1 MENAIVQ
8 KLKTLL
14 ESGVDSEVKVVYFL
28 AELRK
33 LFLNYSAQPFPFA
46 LRLYTNW
53 GLHVN
58 LSHDRTTHEFL
69 ELVDGYVASVLAGSK
84 DIRLENRM
92 LRDFVHLNTF
102 RQQLATF
109 LNDKGLPRALCDED
123 SRWHEFLKH
132 YAGVIDD
139 GSLFCEGHGLKFVER
154 LVFTKGVVRSDNHF
168 IPFDLV
174 WDIALK
180 QKQKG
185 MGTLTVTVNESR
197 LPNGEP
203 MTSSHIHLH

>member
-1 MENAIVQ
+1 MENAIVR
-8 KLKTLL
+8 KLRTLL
-14 ESGVDSEVKVVYFL
+14 ASGVDSECKVVYFL
-28 AELRK
+28 AELRQ
-33 LFLNYSAQPFPFA
+33 LFPKRTPFA

-53 GLHVN
+53 ALHVN
-58 LSHDRTTHEFL
+58 LSHDYTTREFL
-69 ELVDGYVASVLAGSK
+69 ERVDAYIESILAGCK

-92 LRDFVHLNTF
+92 LRDFVYLDTF

-109 LNDKGLPRALCDED
+109 LNESCLPRAICDKD
-123 SRWHEFLKH
+123 SRWHEFLRH
-132 YAGVIDD
+132 YAGVIED
-139 GSLFCEGHGLKFVER
+139 GSLTCEGQGLKFVEK
-154 LVFTKGVVRSDNHF
+154 LIFTKGMVRSENHF

-180 QKQKG
+180 EKQNG
-185 MGTLTVTVNESR
+185 MGTFTVTVNESR